1 MVKFSA
7 SLRLFVCHAVFLP
20 RKIVYILIKIQVK
33 PVRLIYFAKDR

>member
-1 MVKFSA
+1 MVRFSA

-20 RKIVYILIKIQVK
+20 IKIVIKIQTK

>member
-1 MVKFSA
+1 MVRFRA

-20 RKIVYILIKIQVK
+20 TKIVRKIQTK